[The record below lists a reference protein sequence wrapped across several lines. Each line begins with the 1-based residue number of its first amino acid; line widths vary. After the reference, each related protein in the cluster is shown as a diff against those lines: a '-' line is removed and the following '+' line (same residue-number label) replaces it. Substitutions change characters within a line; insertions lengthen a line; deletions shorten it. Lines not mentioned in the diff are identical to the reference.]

1 MVFGLVCGMLVRV
14 GKIPSLNFFLVV
26 CNTIGFFKVTQ
37 LKREFIK
44 QDVIDYMKYFNLERL
59 QSANDELSPVEF
71 EYSELKVSNLG

>member
-14 GKIPSLNFFLVV
+14 GKIPSLNVFLVV